1 MPGLDGSMKLRLRT
15 ALVVCGAL
23 SFCAICLTISR
34 LPTVHEH
41 RRVFLPRNDVPRTF
55 SDDTSGEFPHIFT
68 YRKRLNKSNY
78 TSDNISPEMAKRAL
92 EIKTAQN
99 DTREDMKYQ
108 SDGFNDILNETA
120 HETQRTNK
128 LTAFVT
134 NSSFNISSRY
144 VDKML
149 NALQTANGLKFNF
162 EKTRKVP
169 YKNFLKLQSKRLR
182 RRGMGLPI
190 YENYN
195 GG

>member
-1 MPGLDGSMKLRLRT
+1 
-15 ALVVCGAL
+15 
-23 SFCAICLTISR
+23 
-34 LPTVHEH
+34 
-41 RRVFLPRNDVPRTF
+41 
-55 SDDTSGEFPHIFT
+55 
-68 YRKRLNKSNY
+68 
-78 TSDNISPEMAKRAL
+78 MAKRAL